1 MKATD
6 SAHEPT
12 VFIVDDDDAVCDAL
26 GMLLRASGMSVETF
40 NSAQA
45 FLNIYRPQRAGC
57 LLLDI
62 RMPGMSGLD
71 LQDELHK
78 RRYVIPIVFLTGH
91 GDVPLAV
98 RALKRGAADFIEKPH
113 EEERLVLAVANALH
127 SDAAQ
132 RREQWKVAPSGTT
145 GGDLSARL
153 ATLSD
158 REREVM
164 EHMLAGKL
172 TRQIAETLCIS
183 VKTVE
188 FHRARIREK
197 LGAVSQAHLLSLFIS
212 GEGMPPS
219 GG

>member
-1 MKATD
+1 M
-6 SAHEPT
+6 SLPQAHL
-12 VFIVDDDDAVCDAL
+12 VDDDEAIRDAL
-26 GMLLRASGMSVETF
+26 AWLLKSRGLPCTTYDCGETF
-40 NSAQA
+40 LAA
-45 FLNIYRPQRAGC
+45 WTPKLAGC
-57 LLLDI
+57 VILDM

-71 LQDELHK
+71 CFDALCERKSALP
-78 RRYVIPIVFLTGH
+78 VIFLTGH

-98 RALKRGAADFIEKPH
+98 RALKRGAIDFIEKPH

-127 SDAAQ
+127 ADAEK
-132 RREQWKVAPSGTT
+132 RREQWKVTPTGTT
-145 GGDLSARL
+145 GSDLSARL
-153 ATLSD
+153 ATLSG

-197 LGAVSQAHLLSLFIS
+197 LGAVSQAHLLSLFI
-212 GEGMPPS
+212 GGDGVPPS